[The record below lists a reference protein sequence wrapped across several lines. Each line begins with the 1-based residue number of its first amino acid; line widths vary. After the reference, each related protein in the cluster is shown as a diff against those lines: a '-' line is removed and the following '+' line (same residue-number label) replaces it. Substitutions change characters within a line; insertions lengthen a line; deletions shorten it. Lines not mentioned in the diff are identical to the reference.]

1 MAMLAILNF
10 LTNSILFIISG
21 SSLISFGLASTSH
34 MHHLF
39 SAFKNSLALINGFI
53 NFDALGSFDRKESFS
68 LSVIKKL
75 PSSVGLLPYIIAGTL
90 HNGLLRLVIK
100 ISFAQ
105 NVNTFILT
113 VENVDI
119 KTKVEESVFVTCKLV
134 NNSEAEIKISKR
146 FTVNDYL
153 NSSMGTDEIGAIVC
167 KKNKKGQFEK
177 IRINKNVHAS
187 TTIEFITI
195 LPKSEGFFYSE
206 FIYSDLI
213 ASGIYKVKFILKIK
227 NMNKRKEINYKKI
240 YSNWFYLTKW

>member
-1 MAMLAILNF
+1 MLF
-10 LTNSILFIISG
+10 RS
-21 SSLISFGLASTSH
+21 
-34 MHHLF
+34 
-39 SAFKNSLALINGFI
+39 
-53 NFDALGSFDRKESFS
+53 
-68 LSVIKKL
+68 
-75 PSSVGLLPYIIAGTL
+75 
-90 HNGLLRLVIK
+90 
-100 ISFAQ
+100 
-105 NVNTFILT
+105 
-113 VENVDI
+113 
-119 KTKVEESVFVTCKLV
+119 
-134 NNSEAEIKISKR
+134 
-146 FTVNDYL
+146 
-153 NSSMGTDEIGAIVC
+153 VC